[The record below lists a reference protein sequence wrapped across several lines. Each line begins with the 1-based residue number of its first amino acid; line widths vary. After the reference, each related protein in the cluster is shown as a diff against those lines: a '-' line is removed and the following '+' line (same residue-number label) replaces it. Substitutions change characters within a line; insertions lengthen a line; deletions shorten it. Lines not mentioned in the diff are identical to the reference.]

1 MRGSMKISHSKAI
14 TLSGLTWFG
23 IGVLLIYKGLQ
34 FITQAEGKLIDFLAS
49 MAGNHQQGALFLVV
63 IALFIG
69 FLKGRFVLSK
79 TVKRV
84 VGHMMTFASPIKVS
98 QMYKKSYFFLIGGMM
113 LLGMTFKYVPIGMDI
128 RGLIDLAVGS
138 ALVNGS
144 LLYFKRAVAIRTA

>member
-1 MRGSMKISHSKAI
+1 MKISHSKAI
-14 TLSGLTWFG
+14 TLSGLTWLG
-23 IGVLLIYKGLQ
+23 IGMLLIYKGLQ
-34 FITQAEGKLIDFLAS
+34 FIVQAQGKMIDFFAS
-49 MAGNHQQGALFLVV
+49 FAGNQQQGALFLIV

-84 VGHMMTFASPIKVS
+84 TRHMLTFASPIKVS
-98 QMYKKSYFFLIGGMM
+98 QMYTKGYFILLGCMM
-113 LLGMTFKYVPIGMDI
+113 LLGMTFKYVPIGADI

-144 LLYFKRAVAIRTA
+144 LLYFKRAVTVANA